1 MARHRQI
8 PKQTEG
14 PYLEDIIEA
23 WESPL
28 HKGGV
33 PTADYMLVA
42 CPINVC
48 SDKYVIY
55 GYIGCEGNISQM
67 SWAGTGTVLT
77 GGLLDIACQRWI
89 NICML
94 QPNVGLEFEQV
105 FGFPRGQGTPE
116 REERAYLIVTAFL
129 KTLRDNDANLYRPLS
144 VLPQFESKPEQPRR

>member
-1 MARHRQI
+1 MAGHRQI

-28 HKGGV
+28 YKGEV

-55 GYIGCEGNISQM
+55 GYIDSEDNISQM

-77 GGLLDIACQRWI
+77 GGLLDIACQRW
-89 NICML
+89 NGTRTPEDWL
-94 QPNVGLEFEQV
+94 LAFEQV

-116 REERAYLIVTAFL
+116 REERAYLVVTAFL